1 MSERMSDV
9 IQAIR
14 VYTQIPIL
22 GSYQSSIPIR
32 PELGRIALP
41 ERKIRIFTPNFGARK
56 DFQYFFQGAQ
66 KYLERK

>member
-1 MSERMSDV
+1 MTRCGMNL
-9 IQAIR
+9 QHQQCYCKANMTW
-14 VYTQIPIL
+14 YTTHL
-22 GSYQSSIPIR
+22 YYEKA
-32 PELGRIALP
+32 ELGRIALP